1 MLLNTHNQ
9 RQFSTVSCISNAY
22 LCFLHSPYII
32 KTNSVSFTGM
42 KNTSF
47 LKSCLELSAL
57 LATACGRFL
66 FKDVLVL
73 KLIFMLTATLVWFCY
88 FLYTYRTD
96 KKRFKSWGISFQ
108 NFNSTFKELFPFLL
122 FFILLFVLLGYGLN
136 ITTLSWRI
144 LPALLIYPLWGMLQ
158 QIMIIGLFTFLLKQF
173 FPTISNTL
181 IILLTAVTFSL
192 VHYPSTI
199 LMPGTLVMAL
209 VYTYLYLNGRNL
221 LVLGIFHGWLGAFFF
236 YCLYQ
241 WNSFMVGFA
250 KF

>member
-1 MLLNTHNQ
+1 
-9 RQFSTVSCISNAY
+9 
-22 LCFLHSPYII
+22 
-32 KTNSVSFTGM
+32 M

-73 KLIFMLTATLVWFCY
+73 KLIYMLTATLVWFCY

-144 LPALLIYPLWGMLQ
+144 LPALLIYPFWGMLQ

-209 VYTYLYLNGRNL
+209 VYTYLYLSIPAWPQPAGTRHFSRLVRCL
-221 LVLGIFHGWLGAFFF
+221 LFLLFVSMELIHGWFCKILKDEKHNGCKSVVTLFH
-236 YCLYQ
+236 
-241 WNSFMVGFA
+241 
-250 KF
+250 

>member
-1 MLLNTHNQ
+1 
-9 RQFSTVSCISNAY
+9 
-22 LCFLHSPYII
+22 
-32 KTNSVSFTGM
+32 
-42 KNTSF
+42 
-47 LKSCLELSAL
+47 
-57 LATACGRFL
+57 
-66 FKDVLVL
+66 
-73 KLIFMLTATLVWFCY
+73 MLTATLVWFCY
-88 FLYTYRTD
+88 FYTYRTD
-96 KKRFKSWGISFQ
+96 KKRFTSWGISFQ

-192 VHYPSTI
+192 VHYPSTL

-221 LVLGIFHGWLGAFFF
+221 LVLGIFHGWLGAFFIV
-236 YCLYQ
+236 CINGTHSWLVLQ
-241 WNSFMVGFA
+241 NSKG
-250 KF
+250 